1 MTTPTP
7 LTVSPALPSVALLV
21 ADRPRAIDAVIDY
34 FGEPPRVG
42 AGRGLRAA
50 AER

>member
-7 LTVSPALPSVALLV
+7 LTVSPALPSVVLLV

-34 FGEPPRVG
+34 FGEPPRVEV
-42 AGRGLRAA
+42 GRGLRAA